1 MGASVNEIGVQTPN
15 TELEGKYITF
25 QLDSEEYGIP
35 ILRVREIIGMMK
47 ITSVPRTPEFVRGV
61 VNLRG
66 KVIPVIDLRR
76 RFGLEFKESDDRTPI
91 VVIEIPE
98 DDMTVT
104 QIGIVVDA
112 VSEVINVISGEIE
125 ETPSFGVD
133 VETEFILG
141 IAKKEDGIKTLL
153 NIDKVLTETHRQALE
168 QTKQS
173 A

>member
-1 MGASVNEIGVQTPN
+1 MSDVVSDTIIQEAK

-66 KVIPVIDLRR
+66 KVIPVIDLRS
-76 RFGLEFKESDDRTPI
+76 RFGLEYKESDDRTPI
-91 VVIEIPE
+91 VVIEIPKE
-98 DDMTVT
+98 GTIT

-112 VSEVINVISGEIE
+112 VSEVINVVDDELE

-133 VETEFILG
+133 VDTEFILG
-141 IAKKEDGIKTLL
+141 IAKKNDGIKTLL
-153 NIDKVLTETHRQALE
+153 NIDKVLTEEDLQALK
-168 QTKQS
+168 QTKQT